1 MRMPHRLHSMT
12 LTEEILETDIPIFN
26 LELLDNHSD
35 LSPLCLINEPKPTL
49 IDLRLQLQLVPL
61 DLNIG
66 VELSVLCDSF
76 QLQLEVGLGVLC

>member
-1 MRMPHRLHSMT
+1 MRMSHRLHGMT
-12 LTEEILETDIPIFN
+12 LTEEILETDIPIFD
-26 LELLDNHSD
+26 LELLDNDRD
-35 LSPLCLINEPKPTL
+35 LPPFCLINEPKPTL